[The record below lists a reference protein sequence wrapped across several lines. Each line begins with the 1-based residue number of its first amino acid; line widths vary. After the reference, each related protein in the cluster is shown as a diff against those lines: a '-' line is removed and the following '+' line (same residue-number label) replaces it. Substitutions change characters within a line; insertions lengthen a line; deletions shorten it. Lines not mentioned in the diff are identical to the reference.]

1 MFGFKFG
8 NNNIRSRKKHEK
20 YRAAKYCIVNTFLK
34 RTNPTWV
41 NNSIHYQKTNVCVCV
56 WGEQSKFNIFKLFYR
71 SGARSVLGCKRV
83 RYWEMSLHYTH
94 RAFTVY

>member
-56 WGEQSKFNIFKLFYR
+56 GGNKVNLTFLN
-71 SGARSVLGCKRV
+71 C
-83 RYWEMSLHYTH
+83 
-94 RAFTVY
+94 FTEVVQEVC